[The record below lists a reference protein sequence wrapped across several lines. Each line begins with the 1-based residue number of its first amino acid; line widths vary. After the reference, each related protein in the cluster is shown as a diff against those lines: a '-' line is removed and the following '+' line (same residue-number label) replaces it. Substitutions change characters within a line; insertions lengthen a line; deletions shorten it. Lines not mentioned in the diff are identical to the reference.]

1 MLFILLILLS
11 LLILCFYFIRQKIIF
26 YRKNNLL
33 AQDVSGLDL
42 IKIKDVFEIHT
53 IGNIIDAITLAKNNN
68 LKISMFGKKHSMGGQ
83 TIATGGIQLDMNK
96 FNKILK
102 FDQKNKLITVQPG
115 ISWGELIYY
124 LNQYSISPM
133 TLQSYCSFSVGGS
146 ISVNAH
152 GITNDYGIYESI
164 HEFKIILSNLQIE
177 TCSRDINSE
186 LFSLVIGGYGL
197 FGVICEVTL
206 KVVPNENIKLEKV
219 NLTKENFV
227 SVYNSYMD
235 DNEIN
240 IKFARIDI
248 TNMNDIFLYCYRST
262 NEAIKSKLNK
272 DPNQMSYL
280 KQIMYKWIYQN
291 ESIKKIRY
299 QIEKTSDKPIDQNN
313 NSSRNEILY
322 ESADPLAK
330 LYSPFI
336 ELDKTHILQEY
347 FIPNDKFD
355 IFVDKL
361 ATVYKNIILKYKD
374 HINLLNVTVRYIKKD
389 NTTFLKYGTSNM
401 YAFVFYYRIDKTKGA
416 ESKLRI
422 VHHMLTYS
430 TLELGGTFYL
440 PYRGHYTKNQLLLAY
455 PMIQEFIK
463 LKYKYDPKSIFTNQM
478 FDYWTKILK
487 L

>member
-1 MLFILLILLS
+1 MLVLLIS
-11 LLILCFYFIRQKIIF
+11 LLILCILFIQQKIIS
-26 YRKNNLL
+26 YKKTNLL
-33 AQDVSGLDL
+33 AQDVSGLNL
-42 IKIKDVFEIHT
+42 IQIDRVINIHT
-53 IGNIIDAITLAKNNN
+53 IGNIIDAITLAKNNK
-68 LKISMFGKKHSMGGQ
+68 LQLSMFGKKHSMGGQ
-83 TIATGGIQLDMNK
+83 TIAKGGIQLDMNK

-124 LNQYSISPM
+124 LNQYSMSPM

-164 HEFKIILSNLQIE
+164 HEFKIIMSNLKIE
-177 TCSRDINSE
+177 TCNRDINSE

-197 FGVICEVTL
+197 FGVICEITL
-206 KVVPNENIKLEKV
+206 KIVSNENIKLEKV

-227 SVYNSYMD
+227 SIYNSYLD

-262 NEAIKSKLNK
+262 KEKIKSKLDK
-272 DPNQMSYL
+272 DPNKMSYL

-291 ESIKKIRY
+291 ENIKKIRY
-299 QIEKTSDKPIDQNN
+299 QIEKTFDKPLDQNN

-330 LYSPFI
+330 LYSPLI

-347 FIPNDKFD
+347 FIPNNKFD
-355 IFVDKL
+355 IFINKL
-361 ATVYKNIILKYKD
+361 AAIYKNIILKYKH
-374 HINLLNVTVRYIKKD
+374 HINLLNITIRYIKKD
-389 NTTFLKYGTSNM
+389 NTTFLKYGTSSM
-401 YAFVFYYRIDKTKGA
+401 YAFVFYYRIDKSRMA

-422 VHHMLTYS
+422 IHYMLTYL
-430 TLELGGTFYL
+430 TLELDGTFYL
-440 PYRGHYTKNQLLLAY
+440 PYREHYTKNQLLLAY

-463 LKYKYDPKSIFTNQM
+463 LKYKYDPNSMFTNQM
-478 FDYWTKILK
+478 FDYWTKILR